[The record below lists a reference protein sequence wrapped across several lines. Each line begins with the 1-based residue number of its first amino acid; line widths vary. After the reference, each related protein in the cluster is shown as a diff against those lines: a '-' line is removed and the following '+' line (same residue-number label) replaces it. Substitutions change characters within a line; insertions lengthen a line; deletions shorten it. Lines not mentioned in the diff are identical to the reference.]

1 MKPSPWQVGLV
12 LFFGMLSVA
21 TAAIFIRLCLET
33 AGTKG
38 VGFSLFIAATRL
50 ILAAAILL
58 PAYPTLLKTRVK
70 PEAYYY
76 GIGAGLCLAL
86 HFATWITS
94 LSFTSVAVS
103 TTLVTTNPVW
113 VALLSWWWYKE
124 KPTKLSIAGIVMAL
138 AGGIL
143 IAVGDQPG
151 ELINSSSNALV
162 GNLLALVGAWM
173 ASLYLLLGKQAQ
185 GKGLSTTG
193 YITVA
198 YSVAALVLLPLPLIF
213 NVSYLGYPNLVYI
226 YILLMAIF
234 AQIIGHGSINW
245 SVRWISPTKV
255 TLAILFEPVGAGLLA
270 FFVFNE
276 VPPPRALM
284 GVLVLLIGVAI
295 AVVGSSSKLI
305 GDHE

>member
-21 TAAIFIRLCLET
+21 TAAIFIRLCLQT
-33 AGTKG
+33 AGVKG

-58 PAYPTLLKTRVK
+58 PAWPKLLKTPVS
-70 PEAYYY
+70 PQAYYY

-113 VALLSWWWYKE
+113 VALLSWWWYQE
-124 KPTKLSIAGIVMAL
+124 KPTKLSMVGIAVAL

-143 IAVGDQPG
+143 IALGDPQRD
-151 ELINSSSNALV
+151 LTLSNNNAMV

-185 GKGLSTTG
+185 AKGLSTTG
-193 YITVA
+193 YITLA

-213 NVSYLGYPNLVYI
+213 NVSYLGYPNLVYV

-245 SVRWISPTKV
+245 SIRWISPTKV

-276 VPPPRALM
+276 VPPLTVLA

-295 AVVGSSSKLI
+295 AVLGSSQLI
-305 GDHE
+305 GDQK